1 MQITLETIIYIIAGS
16 QGVFFAAVM
25 LGQRHGHPSRFAL
38 ATLAL
43 LLTWALI
50 ENIAMASGLANRWP
64 QWFGWAQPVPLLIGP
79 VMLWHINLLLGR
91 PKFNYHYW
99 FIHIA
104 PAMIILLVH
113 LPALIVAAPLK
124 QSGLEMAMT
133 ITAGDL
139 HPLNWAI
146 AMFKFVHPLIYLI
159 VCWRFL
165 YLANQNWR
173 KSWSSDHLLSF
184 LWLVKCNAVFT
195 LFMAGYVIMLLVA
208 MAMPEMPVRYLESA
222 AAFIMA
228 SMILLISYW
237 QLTMPALPTYLSF
250 DWGLSNDK
258 PPEIV
263 DGVVESVAKLVVTAL
278 EQDKLYKQ
286 PGLKL
291 AELASKV
298 GASTHVVSEAINQ
311 KLGLS
316 FFDLINTYRVKDAAN
331 KLICEQYRQVGI
343 ETIAFECGFN
353 NRVSFSNYF
362 KRVYECTP
370 SDYRANHS

>member
-1 MQITLETIIYIIAGS
+1 
-16 QGVFFAAVM
+16 
-25 LGQRHGHPSRFAL
+25 
-38 ATLAL
+38 
-43 LLTWALI
+43 
-50 ENIAMASGLANRWP
+50 
-64 QWFGWAQPVPLLIGP
+64 
-79 VMLWHINLLLGR
+79 
-91 PKFNYHYW
+91 
-99 FIHIA
+99 
-104 PAMIILLVH
+104 
-113 LPALIVAAPLK
+113 
-124 QSGLEMAMT
+124 
-133 ITAGDL
+133 
-139 HPLNWAI
+139 
-146 AMFKFVHPLIYLI
+146 
-159 VCWRFL
+159 
-165 YLANQNWR
+165 
-173 KSWSSDHLLSF
+173 
-184 LWLVKCNAVFT
+184 
-195 LFMAGYVIMLLVA
+195 
-208 MAMPEMPVRYLESA
+208 
-222 AAFIMA
+222 
-228 SMILLISYW
+228 
-237 QLTMPALPTYLSF
+237 MPALPTYLSF